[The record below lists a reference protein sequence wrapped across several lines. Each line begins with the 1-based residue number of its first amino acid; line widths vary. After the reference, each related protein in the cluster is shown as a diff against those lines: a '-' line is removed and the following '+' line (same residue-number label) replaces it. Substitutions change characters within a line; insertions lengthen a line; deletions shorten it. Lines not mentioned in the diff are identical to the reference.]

1 MITPA
6 AIAASRD
13 GAPSPEEVAD
23 VQQALQKAV
32 DQGLL
37 EIYPP
42 TTGGSSSTG
51 FETGQRFRIKGG
63 LPNIKAF
70 LMNSMPSVRYGQEA
84 SGIIGASLQSM
95 SDPALTT
102 VNMIRNSGGPEDP
115 VGARQSGLPMR
126 VAPMQLTLDT
136 IGCPLWNFG
145 QQVFIDFGTGTT
157 VDNIYA
163 VVGIDH
169 SMTSGEYKSKV
180 KMIQLDSYGK
190 FESLVDVVN
199 DAMVA
204 IEGIEDDSGED

>member
-1 MITPA
+1 
-6 AIAASRD
+6 
-13 GAPSPEEVAD
+13 
-23 VQQALQKAV
+23 
-32 DQGLL
+32 
-37 EIYPP
+37 
-42 TTGGSSSTG
+42 
-51 FETGQRFRIKGG
+51 
-63 LPNIKAF
+63 
-70 LMNSMPSVRYGQEA
+70 MNSMPSVRYGQEA

-102 VNMIRNSGGPEDP
+102 INMIRNSGGPEDP

-126 VAPMQLTLDT
+126 VAPMQLSLDT

-145 QQVFIDFGTGTT
+145 QQIFVDFGTGTT

-169 SMTSGEYKSKV
+169 SMSSGEFKSKV
-180 KMIQLDSYGK
+180 KMVQLDSYGK

-204 IEGIEDDSGED
+204 IEGIEEDSGEST